1 MGIDGIG
8 KPPPPG
14 GLGPAGGVRP
24 GEASPIREA
33 FKVERTAG
41 PEKAAGTDALARL
54 ERGEIDVEQYLD
66 AKVDGAVAHLDGR
79 IGGEQLEFV
88 KTALREQLRTDPV
101 LTELVRRSTG
111 SLPDGG

>member
-1 MGIDGIG
+1 MALC
-8 KPPPPG
+8 PG
-14 GLGPAGGVRP
+14 SG
-24 GEASPIREA
+24 
-33 FKVERTAG
+33 
-41 PEKAAGTDALARL
+41 
-54 ERGEIDVEQYLD
+54 
-66 AKVDGAVAHLDGR
+66 DGR